1 MYNSCY
7 NLFEN
12 HDLCKCVS
20 LKHFPMFGKF
30 FFFFGKKNVI
40 GHVGSQES
48 VNKMYW
54 MYYKKE
60 TRCLFKDH
68 FFPVYRGQELQRLPN
83 LKKQNGSQ
91 LLLGYGQIFA
101 FATPSGL
108 WFILTPKF
116 SACFN
121 LFQCTFVIKKSCVPI
136 LPSIEVCF
144 CWASRCNLIQNDDPI
159 PVPWEKQTNST
170 SCLFKVFFFGVTRCC
185 PLWYPL

>member
-12 HDLCKCVS
+12 HDLCKCAS
-20 LKHFPMFGKF
+20 LKHFPMFGTF
-30 FFFFGKKNVI
+30 FFSAKKTHI
-40 GHVGSQES
+40 CHVGSPES

-60 TRCLFKDH
+60 TRCLSKG
-68 FFPVYRGQELQRLPN
+68 PLLSSLPRREAP
-83 LKKQNGSQ
+83 KAPKSQQKNGSQ
-91 LLLGYGQIFA
+91 LHLGYGQIFA

-159 PVPWEKQTNST
+159 PVPWEKTNST
-170 SCLFKVFFFGVTRCC
+170 SCLFKVFFWLGMTRCC